1 MALNDCTM
9 TLRHPLHF
17 LSPDDQVWPELRN
30 PDIHEID
37 AQILSER
44 SGGILHN
51 WVLRTYYQLRLVGA
65 PVTLSSQLRPE
76 AINIAASRDFGRRQR
91 KLGSFVVIPQADAH
105 HVQLA
110 DFRIMQNGLMGAPDN
125 VAIWHWPQPG
135 IIPRDPARGTK
146 IERLSFKGRLL
157 NLDPVF
163 HEDAFRAELAVRGI
177 EFEIDAFAGERGQ
190 HTWNDYATSDAAL
203 AVRNLT
209 EYDARKK
216 PASKLVNAW
225 LAELPA
231 ILGPEPAF
239 QELRRSQYDFL
250 EVRTPREVLEAIA
263 HLQANPDVYTA
274 MVENGRTRQ
283 TEFDDTA
290 VTGMWLQALNG
301 PIAHAFEAWQSQP
314 VWTKAAHVYGGILR
328 EKGAKAEDMR
338 AVHHGTRILDTR
350 PAESA

>member
-1 MALNDCTM
+1 M
-9 TLRHPLHF
+9 TLRHALHF
-17 LSPDDQVWPELRN
+17 LSPDDQVWPELRDPN
-30 PDIHEID
+30 IHEID
-37 AQILSER
+37 PQTLSER

-51 WVLRTYYQLRLVGA
+51 WVLRTYYQLRLIGI
-65 PVTLSSQLRPE
+65 PVTVSSQLRPD
-76 AINIAASRDFGRRQR
+76 AINVAASRDFGRKHR

-110 DFRIMQNGLMGAPDN
+110 DFRIMQNGLMAAPDN

-135 IIPRDPARGTK
+135 IIARDPARGTR

-157 NLDPVF
+157 NLDEAF
-163 HEDAFRAELAVRGI
+163 HSDEFRTELAARGI

-190 HTWNDYATSDAAL
+190 HTWNDYAASDAVL

-225 LAELPA
+225 LADLPA

-250 EVRTPREVLEAIA
+250 EVRSPRETLEAIE

-274 MVENGRTRQ
+274 MIKNGQTRKA
-283 TEFDDTA
+283 EFDESA
-290 VTGMWLQALNG
+290 VTAMWLDALNG
-301 PIAHAFEAWQSQP
+301 PIADAFEAWRRKPLWS
-314 VWTKAAHVYGGILR
+314 KAAHVYGGILR
-328 EKGAKAEDMR
+328 ENRAKADDR
-338 AVHHGTRILDTR
+338 HAVHQGTRILDAVATQE
-350 PAESA
+350 P